1 MGFELGKGKSL
12 DEIVTGMSMVA
23 EGIRT
28 TDAALLLGT
37 SHGVELPITSKMSEV
52 IAGRIEPRA
61 AVEALMLRRQRI
73 ESEPD

>member
-1 MGFELGKGKSL
+1 VGFELGKGKPL